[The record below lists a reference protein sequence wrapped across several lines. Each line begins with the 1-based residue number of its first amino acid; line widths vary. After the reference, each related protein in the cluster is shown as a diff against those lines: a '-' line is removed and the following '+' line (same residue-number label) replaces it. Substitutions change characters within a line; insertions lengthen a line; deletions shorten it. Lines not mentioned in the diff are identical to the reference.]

1 MEKII
6 VINNKNDLD
15 KFYSRIKYYRSPLYR
30 FTTFKSDNKEIEKI
44 IEALNIKRRCKRIK
58 FVYEESCDY
67 IDNYNNKLS
76 KNICGFNN
84 NKCLNN
90 VVNGCCRKCYYRG
103 KKGCTTSNLTCKLF
117 FCTKVCDKFKIL
129 TFDDVKLL
137 KCLSYRNQII
147 VKHNFYTRKEDYLV
161 DLYIGWITITI
172 LRYFYRTIKHKFV
185 KKNNK

>member
-30 FTTFKSDNKEIEKI
+30 FTTFKSDNKEID
-44 IEALNIKRRCKRIK
+44 LNIKRRCKRIK

-67 IDNYNNKLS
+67 IDNYNNKQS
-76 KNICGFNN
+76 KNICGFVN
-84 NKCLNN
+84 NKCRNN
-90 VVNGCCRKCYYRG
+90 VEFGCCRKCFYLG

-129 TFDDVKLL
+129 TFDDVK
-137 KCLSYRNQII
+137 RNQII

-185 KKNNK
+185 KKNN